1 MKILLVSM
9 NNLHFTRWS
18 DQLRKSGH
26 EVFWFDILDQG
37 YSPALSWMT
46 QIVDWKKGFLKKK
59 GRTFIKKRLPE
70 FFSFLSSKLDISVET
85 AFEKALLEIQPDV
98 VHSFA
103 LYISC
108 TPILKVMSKYENV
121 KWMYSSWGSDLYYYQ
136 NIPEYLNDIQNV
148 LPRVDYLITDCL
160 RDHKIALEH
169 GFKGDFL
176 GAIPGGGGFKLA
188 AIQKYIKPVAER
200 KVILIKGNQNRS
212 GRALPVLEAIVSM
225 SELLTDYKIIVFGAT
240 NPEVTAFQNK
250 KKLDITVNGILSHD
264 QILKLMSSSLIYIGN
279 SNSDGMPNTML
290 EAICSGAFPIQSNPG
305 NATAEVVTH
314 QSNGLLIEDCENME
328 EIKQHIMLTI
338 QNLDMIQKAF
348 EYNQLYAQEHLSR
361 TIVTKKV
368 LLMYQSIEPNYATN

>member
-18 DQLRKSGH
+18 DQLKESGH
-26 EVFWFDILDQG
+26 EVYWFDILDQG

-59 GRTFIKKRLPE
+59 GRTFIKKRFPE

-85 AFEKALLEIQPDV
+85 AFEKVLLEIQPDV

-108 TPILKVMSKYENV
+108 TPILKVMNKYENV

-160 RDHKIALEH
+160 RDHKIAIKH

-176 GAIPGGGGFKLA
+176 GAIPGGGGFELKLFET
-188 AIQKYIKPVAER
+188 YIKPFEER
-200 KVILIKGNQNRS
+200 KIIAVKGNQNRS
-212 GRALPVLEAIVSM
+212 GRAIPVLKALEQIS
-225 SELLTDYKIIVFGAT
+225 SQLIDYEVVVFGVE
-240 NPEVTAFQNK
+240 NPNVFKFKNSRIPNISIKGLLQHEELIELFCKSV
-250 KKLDITVNGILSHD
+250 
-264 QILKLMSSSLIYIGN
+264 IYIGN
-279 SNSDGMPNTML
+279 SNSDGMPNTLL
-290 EAICSGAFPIQSNPG
+290 EAICAGAFPIQSNPG
-305 NATAEVVTH
+305 SATAELIEENK
-314 QSNGLLIEDCENME
+314 NGLLIEDCENIE
-328 EIKQHIMLTI
+328 H
-338 QNLDMIQKAF
+338 IQKIILRAITNKSLLKNGSDYNT
-348 EYNQLYAQEHLSR
+348 EYIKNKLNRSMIKSQVLNLYISL
-361 TIVTKKV
+361 K
-368 LLMYQSIEPNYATN
+368 N